1 MDYPIKAGDPNFL
14 GEWEIVSRLGEGSQG
29 VVYRAKSGIQ
39 NAAIKLLKSDL
50 LDDSIAVTRFK
61 NEAQAL
67 RKLNDPCVGKI
78 LDSNFTGGKIW
89 IATEYING
97 PTLDEKVRLDKPLDE
112 LAFFQLAS
120 NLFHGLRAVH
130 KNGVIH
136 RDIKPSNI
144 VMGEKGDTK
153 LIDFGIS
160 HLSGSTRLGS
170 SGDFEGSRPFSAPEN
185 YTNKNIPTMD
195 IFSAAS
201 TLAYAS
207 SGKFVWKGENALQ
220 IMRSIND
227 SDPDLSGLSEM
238 QITYLKPMF
247 AKNPS
252 ERPTAEEC
260 EKRALKILHALTS
273 KKKINLKALAFKY
286 QSIPKIRKRIFLFS
300 GVLLSAIFID
310 TNTGGYFFW
319 EVVFLLFPISMF
331 AISVKTFRKGIGKN
345 RWGKRNIIKSASTGI
360 ASLILLIS
368 LALISMA
375 SGIFIPSEI
384 RSWFTVR
391 DAVISSDL
399 LQKVDVCNNYAS
411 TENYEA
417 AIISCKEPAEYGN
430 ADAQYSFGSSL
441 EKLGRNKEAEFW
453 IVKAA
458 DQKLPEALSWM
469 AFNEL
474 VKKNYSQAIVL
485 GKKAANLGSVPG
497 NSAVAIAYE
506 NLKQYDEAVIW
517 YQKGWELGD
526 ILAAMNLGY
535 HYQFYNVNRIEASKW
550 LKISA
555 ETDSSYNGKTAFNYA
570 EFLRVEIKNSI
581 DSCLWYKKSADTKYK
596 EDKSDGVVAFKKYC
610 PNKVVPSPVKSALIS
625 SDKLTVS
632 APLDPNVKITNI
644 FGRVFKDS
652 EMMWRIILTNS
663 SKEVV
668 PPLTGIQFRLVG
680 NEDAGWV
687 SVPYKLKSDLN
698 SNTVYAAV
706 DDLFL
711 TVLFKK
717 SVCPEFRAVREQS
730 GVIVNIWTKGLPG
743 CSNDFVP

>member
-39 NAAIKLLKSDL
+39 NAAIKLLKSEL
-50 LDDSIAVTRFK
+50 LDDSSAITRFK

-78 LDSNFTGGKIW
+78 LDSNFIGGKIW

-130 KNGVIH
+130 KNGVVH

-160 HLSGSTRLGS
+160 HLSGSTRIGL

-185 YTNKNIPTMD
+185 YTNKNISSMD

-201 TLAYAS
+201 TLAFAS

-227 SDPDLSGLSEM
+227 SDPVLSGLSEM
-238 QITYLKPMF
+238 QITYLMPMF

-252 ERPTAEEC
+252 DRPTAEEC
-260 EKRALKILHALTS
+260 EKRALKILHLLTT
-273 KKKINLKALAFKY
+273 KKRINPKALAFKY
-286 QSIPKIRKRIFLFS
+286 QSIPKVRKRVFVIS
-300 GVLLSAIFID
+300 GVLLVTIFVDRTI
-310 TNTGGYFFW
+310 GGYFFW
-319 EVVFLLFPISMF
+319 EVLFLLFPLIMFGIS
-331 AISVKTFRKGIGKN
+331 IRTFRKGFGKY
-345 RWGKRNIIKSASTGI
+345 RWGKRNVFKSASVGI
-360 ASLILLIS
+360 ASFILFIS
-368 LALISMA
+368 FALISIA

-384 RSWFTVR
+384 RSWLIPKDV
-391 DAVISSDL
+391 VNSSDL
-399 LQKVDVCNNYAS
+399 VQKVDTCENLSS
-411 TENYEA
+411 TEKFDEA
-417 AIISCKEPAEYGN
+417 IVACRELAELGN
-430 ADAQYSFGSSL
+430 ADAQFSLGSSL
-441 EKLGRNKEAEFW
+441 EGLGKHKEAEFW
-453 IVKAA
+453 VLKAA
-458 DQKLPEALSWM
+458 DQKLPEAFSWLAGM
-469 AFNEL
+469 EL
-474 VKKNYSQAIVL
+474 VHNNFSKAIAL
-485 GKKAANLGSVPG
+485 GKEGASLGSTAS

-506 NLKQYDEAVIW
+506 NLKQYDEAVKW
-517 YQKGWELGD
+517 YKKGWELGD
-526 ILAAMNLGY
+526 IYAAINLGY
-535 HYQFYNVNRIEASKW
+535 HYQFYTVNKVEASKW
-550 LKISA
+550 LKIAA
-555 ETDSSYNGKTAFNYA
+555 ETESAYNGKTAFDYA
-570 EFLRVEIKNSI
+570 EFLRVEMKNSI
-581 DSCLWYKKSADTKYK
+581 DSCIWYEKSAAVKYK
-596 EDKSDGVVAFKKYC
+596 EDTNDGVVAFKKYC
-610 PNKVVPSPVKSALIS
+610 SNNVSPNPIKSPLIY
-625 SDKLTVS
+625 SDKLNVS
-632 APLDPNVKITNI
+632 APLDPKVKITSI

-652 EMMWRIILTNS
+652 DMMWRIILTNS
-663 SKEVV
+663 STDAV
-668 PPLTGIQFRLVG
+668 PTINGIQFRLAG
-680 NEDAGWV
+680 NETAGWV
-687 SVPYKLKSDLN
+687 NVPYKLKTDLN

-717 SVCPEFRAVREQS
+717 SVCPEFRAVREQN
-730 GVIVNIWTKGLPG
+730 GLIVNIWTKGLPE
-743 CSNDFVP
+743 CSNDYVP